1 MVRAHEWTG
10 FEAAALQE
18 AMRKSVRDFASLLG
32 VETTTVN
39 NWRAGLSSVVLRT
52 RTQEILDTALRQRA
66 SDEDRV
72 RFEEIVAAGESA
84 WEERKR
90 RQRRRTTA
98 LPKVTDASTVELSPP
113 GAAEEVPVDRKAFLQ
128 VMTGSVAGLALGPSV
143 LNESRECL
151 TDTAGSPLDKLKG
164 THTPPELVDHF
175 RVQLAGHY
183 AADAFLGPLHLIPAM
198 QAQTELII
206 RLASE
211 ADALTRCGLLETGAA
226 YAALLG
232 WLYQDAGNLAASA
245 EWRYTTLA
253 LAHRS
258 GEPQVIS
265 YALSNMAM
273 LALDLDDGRVVVDY
287 ARAAQSAGQQLSPKC
302 RVIALQHEAQGHAML
317 GDRVT
322 ADRLLDNV
330 AALTS
335 RVDDEHPWG
344 NACRR
349 TPHYV
354 EVQRAISYGRT
365 GTVQDAADAVVL
377 WDEIIDSM
385 PKLARRDNAVFRAR
399 QSAALA
405 KMPDPDRAV
414 WAATEAVKAFETTG
428 SARLRRELKA
438 LPTHSSAWA
447 HTSAGRELQ
456 AIVGS
461 VA

>member
-1 MVRAHEWTG
+1 MVRAQEWTG
-10 FEAAALQE
+10 FEAVALQE
-18 AMRKSVRDFASLLG
+18 AMRRSVRDFASLLG

-39 NWRAGLSSVVLRT
+39 NWRAGLGSVVLRT
-52 RTQEILDTALRQRA
+52 KTQEILDTALRQRA
-66 SDEDRV
+66 SDEDRA
-72 RFEEIVAAGESA
+72 RFEEIVAAGQTA
-84 WEERKR
+84 WEERR
-90 RQRRRTTA
+90 QRQRRRATA
-98 LPKVTDASTVELSPP
+98 LPQVANAATVELSPP
-113 GAAEEVPVDRKAFLQ
+113 VAAEEVSVDRKRFLQ
-128 VMTGSVAGLALGPSV
+128 VMTGSVAGLVLGPSA
-143 LNESRECL
+143 LNESCECR
-151 TDTAGSPLDKLKG
+151 TYMADSPLGSLKD

-175 RVQLAGHY
+175 HVQLAGHY
-183 AADAFLGPLHLIPAM
+183 AADAFLGPLHLIPAV

-206 RLASE
+206 QLASE
-211 ADALTRCGLLETGAA
+211 ADSLTRCGLLETGAA

-232 WLYQDAGNLAASA
+232 WLHQDAGNLAASTQ
-245 EWRYTTLA
+245 WRYTTLA

-258 GEPQVIS
+258 GEQQVIS

-287 ARAAQSAGQQLSPKC
+287 ARAAQSAGQKLSPKC

-317 GDRVT
+317 GDRAT

-330 AALTS
+330 AALTA

-349 TPHYV
+349 TPHHV

-365 GTVQDAADAVVL
+365 GTAQDAADAAAL
-377 WDEIIDSM
+377 WDEIMDSM
-385 PKLARRDNAVFRAR
+385 PELARRDNAVFRAR

-414 WAATEAVKAFETTG
+414 WAATEAAKAFEKTG

-438 LPTHSSAWA
+438 LLAHSSAWA

-461 VA
+461 LA